1 MQKQRRPYRSHKVP
15 ACDRCR
21 RFKRRCTGGTPEQP
35 CVLCSLQEVPCMISS
50 SPKSSSSPRR
60 RAKHD
65 QRRTQTPRIAPST
78 PINTG
83 PPPAPANGDVGQ
95 EHIGRHYHGSPGQ
108 DQSKVELSMFAG
120 PVISE
125 DIQILE
131 RYMSSK
137 SSSLSTSERSGS
149 RNTPV
154 VYLRAPR
161 LREGLTMAANP
172 GKRQKEIVLQV
183 LQPYTDELVRLYFEE
198 IHPAFPL
205 LDEQLFMELY
215 KTDDKLSPVLICY
228 FFSVSLILWQ
238 HSPILRQFPKPDVYF
253 IWNLSVEALQQDFL
267 VPSLSTMYSVL
278 LDLGGRPIYSM
289 LVNTVNNGRAVTL
302 AQTLGLNRDPTN
314 WKRPKREKSLRI
326 RLWWAV
332 VIHDRWSS
340 FAHGISPS
348 ITKSRY
354 DVPIPTLSDITPNH
368 SDTRAKAATS
378 FIHLCTLTEILGE
391 ALPLVYDLN
400 LDPKETWKQ
409 IHRLETDLDEWENRL
424 PNYLRR
430 GNDESPGV
438 SGSSSLQ
445 LSYLAVRLL
454 LNRIS
459 THVTTSSTDTD
470 RLQTA
475 RYHLSQLR
483 KSAQVIVD
491 YVCSLTK
498 AQLQEYW
505 LPYTAHHLILT
516 VIILLRCTI
525 ESTDKPIIS
534 ACKTSLQHLWTKLQA
549 AAEEGWDLA
558 TVCIS
563 QCKES
568 VSKVL
573 DGDVRGANIVGGG
586 NQHHHQYQQN
596 QQELHQQQVGDGAL
610 FPIQGSGRSPAL
622 QNLGGAELLPDIL
635 PFSNPDISFD
645 NQWDL
650 GSLYGL
656 GWMGMDG
663 FGVYE
668 AGNHGGF

>member
-1 MQKQRRPYRSHKVP
+1 
-15 ACDRCR
+15 
-21 RFKRRCTGGTPEQP
+21 
-35 CVLCSLQEVPCMISS
+35 
-50 SPKSSSSPRR
+50 
-60 RAKHD
+60 
-65 QRRTQTPRIAPST
+65 
-78 PINTG
+78 
-83 PPPAPANGDVGQ
+83 
-95 EHIGRHYHGSPGQ
+95 
-108 DQSKVELSMFAG
+108 MFAS

-137 SSSLSTSERSGS
+137 SSSLSTGERSGS
-149 RNTPV
+149 SDTPM

-161 LREGLTMAANP
+161 RREGLSMAANP
-172 GKRQKEIVLQV
+172 GKRQKEIVMQV

-215 KTDDKLSPVLICY
+215 KAGDKLSPVLVCY
-228 FFSVSLILWQ
+228 FFSVSLILWH
-238 HSPILRQFPKPDVYF
+238 HSPVLRQFPKPDVYF
-253 IWNLSVEALQQDFL
+253 IWNLAVEALQQDFL
-267 VPSLSTMYSVL
+267 APALSTMYSVL
-278 LDLGGRPIYSM
+278 LDMGGRPIYSM
-289 LVNTVNNGRAVTL
+289 LVNTINNGRAVTL

-314 WKRPKREKSLRI
+314 WRRPKSEKSLRI

-340 FAHGISPS
+340 FAHGISPT

-354 DVPIPTLSDITPNH
+354 DVPIPMLEDIITDSNQ
-368 SDTRAKAATS
+368 SDTRIKAANS

-391 ALPLVYDLN
+391 VLPLVYDLTFN
-400 LDPKETWKQ
+400 PEETWKQ
-409 IHRLETDLDEWENRL
+409 IRRLETNLDDWEDRL
-424 PNYLRR
+424 PSYLRR
-430 GNDESPGV
+430 DNNENPRV

-454 LNRIS
+454 LKRIS
-459 THVTTSSTDTD
+459 LHATTLSTDID
-470 RLQTA
+470 RLQST

-483 KSAQVIVD
+483 KSAQEIVN

-498 AQLQEYW
+498 AQLQEFW

-516 VIILLRCTI
+516 VIIFLRCTI
-525 ESTDKPIIS
+525 ESTDKTIIS
-534 ACKTSLQHLWTKLQA
+534 TCKTSLQHLWTKLQTT
-549 AAEEGWDLA
+549 AEDGWDLA
-558 TVCIS
+558 TMCIS

-573 DGDVRGANIVGGG
+573 DSDVRGANVVGG
-586 NQHHHQYQQN
+586 
-596 QQELHQQQVGDGAL
+596 EQQQLHLQQGGAGDGKL
-610 FPIQGSGRSPAL
+610 LPNQGEGRSPAM
-622 QNLGGAELLPDIL
+622 QSMGAGELLPDIL

-663 FGVYE
+663 FGAYE
-668 AGNHGGF
+668 AGNQGGF

>member
-35 CVLCSLQEVPCMISS
+35 CVLCSLQEVPCIISS
-50 SPKSSSSPRR
+50 SPKLSSSPRR
-60 RAKHD
+60 RVKHD
-65 QRRTQTPRIAPST
+65 QRRAQTTRIAPST
-78 PINTG
+78 SVDRIPS
-83 PPPAPANGDVGQ
+83 PAPADGEVIQ
-95 EHIGRHYHGSPGQ
+95 EHIGRDYHGSPGQ
-108 DQSKVELSMFAG
+108 DQSKVELSMFAS

-137 SSSLSTSERSGS
+137 SSSLSTGERSGS
-149 RNTPV
+149 SDTPM

-161 LREGLTMAANP
+161 RREGLSMAANP
-172 GKRQKEIVLQV
+172 GKRQKEIVMQV

-215 KTDDKLSPVLICY
+215 KAGDKLSPVLVCY
-228 FFSVSLILWQ
+228 FFSVSLILWH
-238 HSPILRQFPKPDVYF
+238 HSPVLRQFPKPDIYF
-253 IWNLSVEALQQDFL
+253 IWNLAVEALQQDFL
-267 VPSLSTMYSVL
+267 APALSTMYSVL
-278 LDLGGRPIYSM
+278 LDMGGRPIYSM
-289 LVNTVNNGRAVTL
+289 LVNTINNGRAVTL

-314 WKRPKREKSLRI
+314 WRRPKSEKSLRI

-332 VIHDRWSS
+332 VVHDRWSS
-340 FAHGISPS
+340 FAHGISPT

-354 DVPIPTLSDITPNH
+354 DVPIPMLEDIITDSNQ
-368 SDTRAKAATS
+368 SDTRIKAANS

-391 ALPLVYDLN
+391 VLPLVYDLN
-400 LDPKETWKQ
+400 LNPKETWKQ
-409 IHRLETDLDEWENRL
+409 IRRLETDLDEWEDRL
-424 PNYLRR
+424 PSYLRR
-430 GNDESPGV
+430 DNNENPRV

-459 THVTTSSTDTD
+459 LHATTLSTDID
-470 RLQTA
+470 RLQTT

-483 KSAQVIVD
+483 KSAQEIVN

-498 AQLQEYW
+498 TQLQEFW

-525 ESTDKPIIS
+525 ESTDKTIIS
-534 ACKTSLQHLWTKLQA
+534 TCKTSLQHLWTKLQT
-549 AAEEGWDLA
+549 AAEDGWDLA
-558 TVCIS
+558 TMCIS

-573 DGDVRGANIVGGG
+573 DNDVRGTNIVGGEL
-586 NQHHHQYQQN
+586 QQLHL
-596 QQELHQQQVGDGAL
+596 QQGGAGDGRL
-610 FPIQGSGRSPAL
+610 LPIQGEGRSPAM
-622 QNLGGAELLPDIL
+622 QSVGGGELLPDIL

-663 FGVYE
+663 FGAYE
-668 AGNHGGF
+668 AGNQGGF

>member
-1 MQKQRRPYRSHKVP
+1 MAVRATYIMQKQRRPYRSHKVP

-35 CVLCSLQEVPCMISS
+35 CVLCSLQEVPCIISS
-50 SPKSSSSPRR
+50 RPKLSSSARHR
-60 RAKHD
+60 VKHD
-65 QRRTQTPRIAPST
+65 QRRVQTPRIVPFT
-78 PINTG
+78 PIDRG
-83 PPPAPANGDVGQ
+83 PSPAPADGEVVQ
-95 EHIGRHYHGSPGQ
+95 EHIGRNYHGSPGQ
-108 DQSKVELSMFAG
+108 DQSKVELSMFAS

-137 SSSLSTSERSGS
+137 SSSLSTGEQSGS
-149 RNTPV
+149 SDTPM

-161 LREGLTMAANP
+161 RREGLSMAANP
-172 GKRQKEIVLQV
+172 GKRQKEIVMQV

-215 KTDDKLSPVLICY
+215 KAGDKLSPVLVCY
-228 FFSVSLILWQ
+228 FFSVSLILWH
-238 HSPILRQFPKPDVYF
+238 HSPVLRQFPKPDVYF
-253 IWNLSVEALQQDFL
+253 IWNLAVEALQQDFL
-267 VPSLSTMYSVL
+267 APALSTMYSVL
-278 LDLGGRPIYSM
+278 LDMGGRPIYSM
-289 LVNTVNNGRAVTL
+289 LVNTINNGRAVTL

-314 WKRPKREKSLRI
+314 WRRPRSEKSLRI

-354 DVPIPTLSDITPNH
+354 DVPIPMLEDIITELNQ
-368 SDTRAKAATS
+368 SDTRIKAANS

-391 ALPLVYDLN
+391 VLPLVYDLN

-409 IHRLETDLDEWENRL
+409 IRRLEIALDEWEDRL

-430 GNDESPGV
+430 DNGENPRV

-459 THVTTSSTDTD
+459 LHAATLSADID
-470 RLQTA
+470 RLQTT

-483 KSAQVIVD
+483 KSAQEIVN

-498 AQLQEYW
+498 TQLQEFW

-525 ESTDKPIIS
+525 ESTDKTTIS
-534 ACKTSLQHLWTKLQA
+534 TCKTSLQYLWTKLQTA
-549 AAEEGWDLA
+549 ADEGWDLA
-558 TVCIS
+558 TMCIS

-573 DGDVRGANIVGGG
+573 DSDVRGTNIVGG
-586 NQHHHQYQQN
+586 
-596 QQELHQQQVGDGAL
+596 EQQQLHLQQGGDGRL
-610 FPIQGSGRSPAL
+610 LPIQGDGRSPAT
-622 QNLGGAELLPDIL
+622 QSVGGGELLPDIL

-663 FGVYE
+663 FGAYE
-668 AGNHGGF
+668 AGNQGGL